1 MKTKDKIIA
10 FAVLIAAVINTYE
23 CAKKIKRD
31 IDNWAET
38 TTITKNINV
47 ENTKDNNQIN
57 IPTRRIDCELFTVQY
72 VDGKYVVEYVEKG
85 VGPAN
90 IDVIHTKNG
99 DYILSA
105 NHTMN
110 EAAIYKVME

>member
-10 FAVLIAAVINTYE
+10 FAVLIAAIINTYE

-47 ENTKDNNQIN
+47 CKSLELYMSF
-57 IPTRRIDCELFTVQY
+57 LFTGNV
-72 VDGKYVVEYVEKG
+72 
-85 VGPAN
+85 
-90 IDVIHTKNG
+90 
-99 DYILSA
+99 
-105 NHTMN
+105 
-110 EAAIYKVME
+110 